1 MKINTPLVDIYMYMK
16 TMTYLLKV
24 TYIYKENGVNMTN
37 LFPVHLHQLKE
48 WK

>member
-1 MKINTPLVDIYMYMK
+1 MQ